1 MTIFSCFI
9 RLPPATDPI
18 CTGFKW
24 YFKKTF
30 FFNKKESFCVYF
42 GTKKRP
48 LNQPNEPRLFL
59 LQPVVC
65 SALSF
70 CRSVKMCQTARLSHR
85 TSNHTIPSL
94 ACLQSCLD
102 CSNLQCALIKS
113 IFVPFTCK
121 RSLLFFF
128 FPHVPCVHHETNTGN
143 IHQAFESQG
152 YVWVNN
158 ARLEKVQNYQLV
170 LSAGTK
176 NSTDTFNF
184 TESNVGNCRF
194 NNICKLQA

>member
-1 MTIFSCFI
+1 M
-9 RLPPATDPI
+9 
-18 CTGFKW
+18 
-24 YFKKTF
+24 F
-30 FFNKKESFCVYF
+30 FF
-42 GTKKRP
+42 GPKKRP

-128 FPHVPCVHHETNTGN
+128 FHTCPVYIMKPTPEISTRLLKVKV
-143 IHQAFESQG
+143 ISESITQG
-152 YVWVNN
+152 LK
-158 ARLEKVQNYQLV
+158 R
-170 LSAGTK
+170 
-176 NSTDTFNF
+176 
-184 TESNVGNCRF
+184 
-194 NNICKLQA
+194 CKTTSSFISRN